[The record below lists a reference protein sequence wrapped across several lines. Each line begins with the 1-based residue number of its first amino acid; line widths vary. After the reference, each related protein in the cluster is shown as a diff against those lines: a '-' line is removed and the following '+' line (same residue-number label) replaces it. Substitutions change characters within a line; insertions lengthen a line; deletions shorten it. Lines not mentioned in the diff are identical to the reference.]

1 MRFRTVASKAR
12 NRGGL
17 QRAFSH
23 RNFLI
28 YFAGNFPSQ
37 IGVWAQRTAL
47 GWLAWKMTDSAFY
60 VGLLGFADLIPIILL
75 SPFSGYLTD
84 RFDRLMLGKIITLAN
99 ILVTVALAIL
109 GFANLLTIE
118 LLVLFA
124 FLTGVDHAMFQP
136 VRSTLMG
143 ALTSKEDLS
152 AAIAINGFSWN
163 SARFIG
169 PAVAGIA
176 LQFTQ
181 ETTVFAVNAG
191 LYCWFL
197 VSFWLLNIQPQERQ
211 DSIRSDGPIRQI
223 IAGYK
228 YIYRHSLIGPLL
240 AILACASLLTRPI
253 VELLPVASGAMFDRA
268 VDGLAM
274 LTSAMGVGAMCAGYW
289 IAQRGKIDGMPRI
302 TANTL
307 LATMIVLIVFATT
320 PNFYVAVGCMWC
332 IGFQYSTYATCIQT
346 MIQTV
351 ADDHMRGRVLA
362 LYGMIWIGFAGIG
375 ALIVGGLADIF
386 GLRIPLGVAAGLC
399 LFVWFWA
406 SRKLTHVEAELRAT
420 GHISS

>member
-1 MRFRTVASKAR
+1 VGSETRRP
-12 NRGGL
+12 GGL
-17 QRAFSH
+17 KRAFSH

-28 YFAGNFPSQ
+28 YFLGNFPSQ

-84 RFDRLMLGKIITLAN
+84 RFDRLVLGKIITIAN
-99 ILVTVALAIL
+99 IFVTGALAIL
-109 GFANLLTIE
+109 GFADLLTIE

-143 ALTSKEDLS
+143 VLTSKEDLS

-169 PAVAGIA
+169 PAVAGVA

-181 ETTVFAVNAG
+181 ETTIFAANAV
-191 LYCWFL
+191 LYLWFL
-197 VSFWLLNIQPQERQ
+197 ISFWLLNVPKHRASKPVGN
-211 DSIRSDGPIRQI
+211 DSAIGQI
-223 IAGYK
+223 IAGYR
-228 YIYRHSLIGPLL
+228 YIYNHGLIGPLL
-240 AILACASLLTRPI
+240 AILACASLLTRPL
-253 VELLPVASGAMFDRA
+253 VELLPVASGAMFDRG

-274 LTSAMGVGAMCAGYW
+274 LTSAMGIGAMCAGYW
-289 IAQRGKIDGMPRI
+289 IAQRGRLEGMAKI

-307 LATMIVLIVFATT
+307 LATLVVLLVFATT
-320 PNFYVAVGCMWC
+320 TNFYVAVGCMWC

-351 ADDHMRGRVLA
+351 AEDHMRGRVLA

-375 ALIVGGLADIF
+375 ALIVGGLADLL
-386 GLRIPLGVAAGLC
+386 GLRVPLAAAGILCLGV
-399 LFVWFWA
+399 WYWA
-406 SRKLTHVEAELRAT
+406 SKRLKKIDEELKNL
-420 GHISS
+420 GHIGS

>member
-1 MRFRTVASKAR
+1 VADEAR
-12 NRGGL
+12 QRGGL

-28 YFAGNFPSQ
+28 YFLGNFPSQ

-84 RFDRLMLGKIITLAN
+84 RFDRLLLGKIITVAN
-99 ILVTVALAIL
+99 IIVTVMLTAL
-109 GFANLLTIE
+109 GFAGLLTIE

-176 LQFTQ
+176 LQFT
-181 ETTVFAVNAG
+181 EESMVFAVNAG
-191 LYCWFL
+191 LYIWFL
-197 VSFWLLNIQPQERQ
+197 ISFWLLNMPKQERPE
-211 DSIRSDGPIRQI
+211 SLRRDGPVAQI
-223 IAGYK
+223 VAGYK
-228 YIYRHSLIGPLL
+228 YVYRHSLIGPLL

-253 VELLPVASGAMFDRA
+253 VELLPVASGAMFGRE

-274 LTSAMGVGAMCAGYW
+274 LTSAMGIGAMCAGYW
-289 IAQRGKIDGMPRI
+289 IAQRGRMDGMPKI

-307 LATMIVLIVFATT
+307 LATLVVLLIFATT

-346 MIQTV
+346 IIQTV
-351 ADDHMRGRVLA
+351 AEDHMRGRVLA

-375 ALIVGGLADIF
+375 ALIVGGLADLF
-386 GLRIPLGVAAGLC
+386 GLRIPIGGAGALC

-406 SRKLTHVEAELRAT
+406 SRRLKRIDAELREL
-420 GHISS
+420 GHIKE

>member
-1 MRFRTVASKAR
+1 MAGKAR
-12 NRGGL
+12 SRGGL

-228 YIYRHSLIGPLL
+228 YIYRHSLIGPCLQFSL
-240 AILACASLLTRPI
+240 APPAHTSDRRTSSGSIWGYVRPSGGWVGHVDFSDGRWCDVRGILDCST
-253 VELLPVASGAMFDRA
+253 
-268 VDGLAM
+268 
-274 LTSAMGVGAMCAGYW
+274 
-289 IAQRGKIDGMPRI
+289 GKD
-302 TANTL
+302 
-307 LATMIVLIVFATT
+307 
-320 PNFYVAVGCMWC
+320 
-332 IGFQYSTYATCIQT
+332 
-346 MIQTV
+346 
-351 ADDHMRGRVLA
+351 
-362 LYGMIWIGFAGIG
+362 
-375 ALIVGGLADIF
+375 
-386 GLRIPLGVAAGLC
+386 
-399 LFVWFWA
+399 
-406 SRKLTHVEAELRAT
+406 
-420 GHISS
+420 